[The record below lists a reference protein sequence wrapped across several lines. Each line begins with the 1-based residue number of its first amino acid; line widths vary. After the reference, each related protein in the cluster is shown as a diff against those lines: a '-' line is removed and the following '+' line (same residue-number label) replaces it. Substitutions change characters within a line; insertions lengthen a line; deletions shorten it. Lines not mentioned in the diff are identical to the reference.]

1 MSGCAAREQAGE
13 RGAAS
18 LAQTGGH
25 LQVDWDRCGG
35 TREKTGVGG
44 SSVPWGMAI
53 GHRGLEMEFPLC
65 HHFVPK

>member
-1 MSGCAAREQAGE
+1 MSGYAGREQVGA

-25 LQVDWDRCGG
+25 LRVTWGTCGG
-35 TREKTGVGG
+35 TREKMGVGG

-53 GHRGLEMEFPLC
+53 DHRGLETESRFC
-65 HHFVPK
+65 HHLVSK